1 MLYPIYVHLGDN
13 EHAHGVTVPDFPG
26 CFSAA
31 DNWDDLPGMVQE
43 AIEVYCDGEDMFLP
57 EPSSLEQLMQNK
69 DYQNGIWIMLDIDVS
84 RLHKKSVHLN
94 VSLPTHLLSLI
105 DHYANHHQMTRSGF
119 LSLAAQEKIEKD
131 KNETKVV

>member
-1 MLYPIYVHLGDN
+1 MLYPIYVHLGDH

-31 DNWDDLPGMVQE
+31 DNWDDLPSMVQE
-43 AIEVYCDGEDMFLP
+43 AIEVYCDGEDMRLP

-94 VSLPTHLLSLI
+94 VSDS
-105 DHYANHHQMTRSGF
+105 NVFCG
-119 LSLAAQEKIEKD
+119 
-131 KNETKVV
+131 